1 MDSEENEVESS
12 SDIGPSGMEE
22 PSESG
27 MGMESS
33 EAMSADS
40 SDAAASHVQAP
51 ESDCQV
57 GQSSERLVVWFYI
70 KWTVHMWGGNVSL
83 ILFFLKLFI
92 PETSS
97 STDIRVSSLHL
108 PDSSSVAQSTS
119 VSSVSTVTQSVLVS
133 ESAQVLV
140 HSSAV
145 SEGAMMVSD
154 STASTSSDLGSAID
168 KIIES
173 TIGPDI
179 MNGTIFANLYLCQWV
194 YLTKVT
200 DI

>member
-1 MDSEENEVESS
+1 MHTQ
-12 SDIGPSGMEE
+12 G
-22 PSESG
+22 
-27 MGMESS
+27 
-33 EAMSADS
+33 
-40 SDAAASHVQAP
+40 
-51 ESDCQV
+51 
-57 GQSSERLVVWFYI
+57 
-70 KWTVHMWGGNVSL
+70 GGNISSYSVL
-83 ILFFLKLFI
+83 LKVFI

-97 STDIRVSSLHL
+97 STDIRVSSVHL

-140 HSSAV
+140 HSSAA

-179 MNGTIFANLYLCQWV
+179 MNGKLLAQIYIC
-194 YLTKVT
+194 YCYCY
-200 DI
+200 I

>member
-1 MDSEENEVESS
+1 MTSLQKYFEVDGLFLSL
-12 SDIGPSGMEE
+12 P
-22 PSESG
+22 
-27 MGMESS
+27 
-33 EAMSADS
+33 
-40 SDAAASHVQAP
+40 VQ
-51 ESDCQV
+51 V
-57 GQSSERLVVWFYI
+57 
-70 KWTVHMWGGNVSL
+70 
-83 ILFFLKLFI
+83 FI

-97 STDIRVSSLHL
+97 STDVRVSSVHL

-140 HSSAV
+140 HSSAA

-179 MNGTIFANLYLCQWV
+179 MNGTLCLAKQ
-194 YLTKVT
+194 L
-200 DI
+200 

>member
-1 MDSEENEVESS
+1 MITCTYGQEKPTHTRDNKTRHSS
-12 SDIGPSGMEE
+12 
-22 PSESG
+22 
-27 MGMESS
+27 
-33 EAMSADS
+33 
-40 SDAAASHVQAP
+40 QAFWLH
-51 ESDCQV
+51 DK
-57 GQSSERLVVWFYI
+57 I
-70 KWTVHMWGGNVSL
+70 
-83 ILFFLKLFI
+83 ILMVPFFSCLPVKVFI

-97 STDIRVSSLHL
+97 STDVRVSSVHL

-145 SEGAMMVSD
+145 SDGAMMVSD

-179 MNGTIFANLYLCQWV
+179 MNGIFTDTPLC
-194 YLTKVT
+194 LRS
-200 DI
+200 

>member
-12 SDIGPSGMEE
+12 SDAGPSGMEE

-40 SDAAASHVQAP
+40 SDAAASHAQAP
-51 ESDCQV
+51 ESDCHV
-57 GQSSERLVVWFYI
+57 GQSSEGLVA
-70 KWTVHMWGGNVSL
+70 
-83 ILFFLKLFI
+83 FI

-97 STDIRVSSLHL
+97 STDVRVSSVHL

-145 SEGAMMVSD
+145 SDGAMMVSD

-173 TIGPDI
+173 TIGPDVV
-179 MNGTIFANLYLCQWV
+179 NGTS
-194 YLTKVT
+194 K
-200 DI
+200 

>member
-1 MDSEENEVESS
+1 M
-12 SDIGPSGMEE
+12 ILYK
-22 PSESG
+22 
-27 MGMESS
+27 
-33 EAMSADS
+33 MSCAYVRGKS
-40 SDAAASHVQAP
+40 
-51 ESDCQV
+51 
-57 GQSSERLVVWFYI
+57 
-70 KWTVHMWGGNVSL
+70 VSNS
-83 ILFFLKLFI
+83 FLLKVFI

-179 MNGTIFANLYLCQWV
+179 MNGTIFANLYLCQCV
-194 YLTKVT
+194 Y
-200 DI
+200 

>member
-1 MDSEENEVESS
+1 MILCWKQIIEVCHGFL
-12 SDIGPSGMEE
+12 DTTIIFLP
-22 PSESG
+22 
-27 MGMESS
+27 
-33 EAMSADS
+33 
-40 SDAAASHVQAP
+40 
-51 ESDCQV
+51 
-57 GQSSERLVVWFYI
+57 L
-70 KWTVHMWGGNVSL
+70 SL
-83 ILFFLKLFI
+83 KVFI

-97 STDIRVSSLHL
+97 STDVRVSSIHL

-145 SEGAMMVSD
+145 SDGAMVVSD

-179 MNGTIFANLYLCQWV
+179 MNGIF
-194 YLTKVT
+194 T
-200 DI
+200 DTSLPFIPFKEVDIWCVCFLSVRLHSCHQCRRWGCGNNPVSNITRSRWWWGCYCSSQFITSLVNFKTFLK

>member
-1 MDSEENEVESS
+1 M
-12 SDIGPSGMEE
+12 
-22 PSESG
+22 ESG
-27 MGMESS
+27 YRSS
-33 EAMSADS
+33 
-40 SDAAASHVQAP
+40 
-51 ESDCQV
+51 
-57 GQSSERLVVWFYI
+57 
-70 KWTVHMWGGNVSL
+70 
-83 ILFFLKLFI
+83 LFKVFI

-97 STDIRVSSLHL
+97 STDIRVSSVHL

-179 MNGTIFANLYLCQWV
+179 MNGISTVTPLSVLSSWSLMLCHSGMLAIQ
-194 YLTKVT
+194 
-200 DI
+200 

>member
-1 MDSEENEVESS
+1 MTKLSS
-12 SDIGPSGMEE
+12 YHHHSPYLSF
-22 PSESG
+22 P
-27 MGMESS
+27 
-33 EAMSADS
+33 
-40 SDAAASHVQAP
+40 VK
-51 ESDCQV
+51 V
-57 GQSSERLVVWFYI
+57 
-70 KWTVHMWGGNVSL
+70 
-83 ILFFLKLFI
+83 FI

-97 STDIRVSSLHL
+97 STDVRVSSVHL

-179 MNGTIFANLYLCQWV
+179 MNGISTE
-194 YLTKVT
+194 
-200 DI
+200 

>member
-1 MDSEENEVESS
+1 M
-12 SDIGPSGMEE
+12 
-22 PSESG
+22 
-27 MGMESS
+27 
-33 EAMSADS
+33 
-40 SDAAASHVQAP
+40 
-51 ESDCQV
+51 
-57 GQSSERLVVWFYI
+57 
-70 KWTVHMWGGNVSL
+70 GGNL
-83 ILFFLKLFI
+83 RQEKKFFFPFQVFI

-97 STDIRVSSLHL
+97 STDVRVSSVHL

-119 VSSVSTVTQSVLVS
+119 VSSVSTVTQSLLVS

-145 SEGAMMVSD
+145 SEGTMMVSD

-179 MNGTIFANLYLCQWV
+179 MNGICNYISVPHAFSGRLCGAYILKIKLEMLTAVFLLGCIAVTSAEDGGAETTQYLILQGPDDG
-194 YLTKVT
+194 K
-200 DI
+200 